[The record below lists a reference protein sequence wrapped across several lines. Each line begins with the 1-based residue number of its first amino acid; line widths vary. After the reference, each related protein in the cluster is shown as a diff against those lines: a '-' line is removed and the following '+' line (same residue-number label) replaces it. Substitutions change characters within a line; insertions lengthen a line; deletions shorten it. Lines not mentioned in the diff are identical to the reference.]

1 MEKGWLFARMLVR
14 SARVLVRLL
23 AVLMGCVGVRL
34 SLLVLADVVMMR
46 RLVMMVRCGMM
57 VRGGLVMMLA
67 RRMFSHGVYSQSGRE
82 DLNSQS
88 QSRSC
93 AAPLTTR

>member
-1 MEKGWLFARMLVR
+1 MLMS

-23 AVLMGCVGVRL
+23 AVLMGRVGVLL

-46 RLVMMVRCGMM
+46 RLVMVVRGGMM

-82 DLNSQS
+82 DVNSQS
-88 QSRSC
+88 QFRTC
-93 AAPLTTR
+93 AAPLTKR